1 MAYKIS
7 NYSKRKAKKLGVVI
21 KPSKVKH
28 KKIAV
33 FKNKK
38 KVADIGDSR
47 YNDFTTYTKLE
58 RAGKV
63 KKGDGKDV
71 HHKDGN
77 PLNNKLSNLSVT
89 SKAKAKTRRRLYKI
103 RHNKNRNKKGTK
115 SYFAD
120 KLLW

>member
-63 KKGDGKDV
+63 KKG
-71 HHKDGN
+71 
-77 PLNNKLSNLSVT
+77 T
-89 SKAKAKTRRRLYKI
+89 AKTRRRLYKI

>member
-7 NYSKRKAKKLGVVI
+7 NYSKRQAKKLGVVI
-21 KPSKVKH
+21 KPSTRKN

-58 RAGKV
+58 KKGKV
-63 KKGDGKDV
+63 KKG
-71 HHKDGN
+71 
-77 PLNNKLSNLSVT
+77 T
-89 SKAKAKTRRRLYKI
+89 AKTRRRLYKI
-103 RHNKNRNKKGTK
+103 RHNKTRKKKGSK
-115 SYFAD
+115 SFYSD
-120 KLLW
+120 KILW

>member
-7 NYSKRKAKKLGVVI
+7 TYSKTQAKKLGVVI
-21 KPSKVKH
+21 KPSTKKN

-58 RAGKV
+58 KKAQQKQEGGYIKSDIIKQEKRKV
-63 KKGDGKDV
+63 LNLFMPIRFY
-71 HHKDGN
+71 GN
-77 PLNNKLSNLSVT
+77 
-89 SKAKAKTRRRLYKI
+89 
-103 RHNKNRNKKGTK
+103 
-115 SYFAD
+115 
-120 KLLW
+120 